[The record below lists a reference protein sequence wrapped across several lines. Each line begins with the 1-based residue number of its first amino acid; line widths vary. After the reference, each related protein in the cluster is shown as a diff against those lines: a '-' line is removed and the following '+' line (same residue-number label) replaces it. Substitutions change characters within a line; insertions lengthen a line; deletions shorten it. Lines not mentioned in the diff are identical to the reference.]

1 MTIEIPSVD
10 AASLGALIMLFQA
23 ATVYAGALYG
33 VDPLDQ
39 PGVELGKKLTY
50 GLLGRPGY
58 EALEIADPEPRWR
71 V

>member
-1 MTIEIPSVD
+1 MTIEIPAVD
-10 AASLGALIMLFQA
+10 AWSMGALIMLFEA

-50 GLLGRPGY
+50 GLLGREGHQ
-58 EALEIADPEPRWR
+58 ALEILPADTRWR
-71 V
+71 T